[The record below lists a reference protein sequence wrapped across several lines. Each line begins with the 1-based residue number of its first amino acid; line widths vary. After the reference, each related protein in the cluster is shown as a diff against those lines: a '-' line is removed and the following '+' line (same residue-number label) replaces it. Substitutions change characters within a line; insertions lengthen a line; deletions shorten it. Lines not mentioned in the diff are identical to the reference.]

1 MASSTQY
8 KVYRFGSFALD
19 LKQGALLAADGAEI
33 PLRPKSFSLLRL
45 LVENAGQLLSK
56 EAIMEMLWPNVF
68 VMENNITQCIH
79 EIRHALG
86 SEADQALRTRP
97 RRGYVFTS
105 DVIIVPPAG
114 FVGLLDDRG
123 GSDRSSRT
131 VSRGTAMSRSVR
143 SNSTSRRLRLN
154 T

>member
-19 LKQGALLAADGAEI
+19 LRQGALLAADGAEI

-45 LVENAGQLLSK
+45 LVESAGQLLSK

-68 VMENNITQCIH
+68 VTENNVTQCIH

-86 SEADQALRTRP
+86 SEADQTLRTRP
-97 RRGYVFTS
+97 CRGYIFTS
-105 DVIIVPPAG
+105 DVIKVPSVG
-114 FVGLLDDRG
+114 FDGLRDDRG
-123 GSDRSSRT
+123 GSDGSSRT
-131 VSRGTAMSRSVR
+131 VSQGTAMPRSAR
-143 SNSTSRRLRLN
+143 SNSTSRRLRRN